1 MFINNSLV
9 SCWGHREQ
17 GGNGP
22 RSYHV
27 LGMVS
32 DLWPWE
38 VSQHSAFLIV
48 THPLPL
54 ESGGGGRVGHVIKA
68 GAWAGAGAQ
77 IRRLKGRE
85 RS

>member
-54 ESGGGGRVGHVIKA
+54 ESGGGGA
-68 GAWAGAGAQ
+68 GWTRYQGWSLGGGGGPDQTAKRAGT
-77 IRRLKGRE
+77 
-85 RS
+85 